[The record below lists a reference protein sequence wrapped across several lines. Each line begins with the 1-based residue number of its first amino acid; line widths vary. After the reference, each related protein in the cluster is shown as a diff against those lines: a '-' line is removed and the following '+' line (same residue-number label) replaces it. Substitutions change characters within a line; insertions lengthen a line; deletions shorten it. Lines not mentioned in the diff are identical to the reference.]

1 MPLPKRANA
10 LATNAR
16 ATSLRS
22 SVSSSAYATL
32 EDELAAGAHL
42 SNASR
47 NPLTIKGAG
56 D

>member
-1 MPLPKRANA
+1 MPLPKKANA

-16 ATSLRS
+16 VTSLRS

-47 NPLTIKGAG
+47 NPLSEPGP
-56 D
+56 